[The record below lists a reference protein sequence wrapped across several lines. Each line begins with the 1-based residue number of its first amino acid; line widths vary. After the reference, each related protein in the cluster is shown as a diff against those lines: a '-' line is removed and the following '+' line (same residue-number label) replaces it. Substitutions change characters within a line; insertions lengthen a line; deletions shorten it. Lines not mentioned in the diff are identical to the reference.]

1 MKRYCTSCGSPTDY
15 SLKKPQF
22 CCNCGKSFDNNQ
34 TVQDKP
40 VIANNTINR
49 ARPNLNQKLRNFKNI
64 ENDDHENYDDDN
76 DDYDNNVNHVP
87 NINGLE
93 VETFAEKTR
102 GEKIGDLMK
111 SPSKPNKRSPSKT
124 KAQKRKF
131 LKISKKKLDLSEDQS
146 NEQKEG

>member
-34 TVQDKP
+34 TAQDKP
-40 VIANNTINR
+40 VIANNTINLT
-49 ARPNLNQKLRNFKNI
+49 RPNLNQKLRNVKNI
-64 ENDDHENYDDDN
+64 ENDNDENYDNEDDN
-76 DDYDNNVNHVP
+76 YDNGINHVP
-87 NINGLE
+87 NIDGLE

-111 SPSKPNKRSPSKT
+111 SPSKPNKRSSLKT
-124 KAQKRKF
+124 KAQKVSNK
-131 LKISKKKLDLSEDQS
+131 KILEDFKKEAGSIRRS
-146 NEQKEG
+146 R

>member
-34 TVQDKP
+34 IAQDKP

-49 ARPNLNQKLRNFKNI
+49 ARPTLNQKLRNFKNI
-64 ENDDHENYDDDN
+64 KNDDHENYDNDDDN

-87 NINGLE
+87 NIDGLE

-111 SPSKPNKRSPSKT
+111 SPSKPNKRNPSKT
-124 KAQKRKF
+124 KAQKISNK
-131 LKISKKKLDLSEDQS
+131 KILEDFKKEAGSIRRSK
-146 NEQKEG
+146 

>member
-22 CCNCGKSFDNNQ
+22 CCNCGKSFDNNNQ

-49 ARPNLNQKLRNFKNI
+49 ARPNLNQKLRNVKNI
-64 ENDDHENYDDDN
+64 ENDNDENYDNEDDN
-76 DDYDNNVNHVP
+76 YDNGINHVP
-87 NINGLE
+87 NIDGLE

-111 SPSKPNKRSPSKT
+111 SPSKPNKRSSSKT
-124 KAQKRKF
+124 KAQKVSNK
-131 LKISKKKLDLSEDQS
+131 KILEDFKKEAGSIRRS
-146 NEQKEG
+146 R

>member
-64 ENDDHENYDDDN
+64 QIENDENYDDD
-76 DDYDNNVNHVP
+76 DYDNGVNHVP
-87 NINGLE
+87 NISQLE
-93 VETFAEKTR
+93 VETFAEKPK
-102 GEKIGDLMK
+102 GEKIGDLIK
-111 SPSKPNKRSPSKT
+111 NPSKPSKRNSSKS
-124 KAQKRKF
+124 KSQ
-131 LKISKKKLDLSEDQS
+131 KISNKKILEDFK
-146 NEQKEG
+146 KEAGSIRRSK

>member
-34 TVQDKP
+34 IAQDKP

-49 ARPNLNQKLRNFKNI
+49 ARLNQKLRNVKNI
-64 ENDDHENYDDDN
+64 ENHNDENYDNEDDN
-76 DDYDNNVNHVP
+76 YDNGINHVP
-87 NINGLE
+87 NIDGLE

-111 SPSKPNKRSPSKT
+111 SPSKPNKRISSKT
-124 KAQKRKF
+124 KAQKVSNK
-131 LKISKKKLDLSEDQS
+131 KILEDFKKEAGSIRRS
-146 NEQKEG
+146 R

>member
-1 MKRYCTSCGSPTDY
+1 MKRYCISCGSPTDY

-64 ENDDHENYDDDN
+64 QIENDENYDDD
-76 DDYDNNVNHVP
+76 DYDNGVNHVP
-87 NINGLE
+87 NISQLE
-93 VETFAEKTR
+93 VETFAEKPR
-102 GEKIGDLMK
+102 AEKIGDLIK
-111 SPSKPNKRSPSKT
+111 NPSKSSKRDSSKAKSQKLSNKKILEDFKKEAGSIRRSK
-124 KAQKRKF
+124 Q
-131 LKISKKKLDLSEDQS
+131 
-146 NEQKEG
+146 